1 MAPGNQSRPSWT
13 VQQRSPQPPDPDE
26 AIALLHQ
33 LTAAEKLGL
42 LSGDTPFWSG
52 MADIALRDASHR
64 HPWPAGAVPR
74 LGLPGLQF
82 VDGPRGVVLVGGAT
96 TFPVPIARGAS
107 WNPELEERIG
117 VAIAREA
124 RSFGANWLAAVC
136 VNLLRHPGWGRA
148 QETYGEDPVH
158 VGALGAACSRG
169 IERHA
174 IACVKHFALNSI
186 DSSRFLVDVRASPR
200 VLHELYLPHFRDCV
214 EAGAGSVMSAYN
226 QVNGIWCGEHP
237 ELLTAILKRRWGFGG
252 FVVTDFIFGLRDGVA
267 GLQAG
272 QDLEMPFRMIFQG
285 CLAEALAAGQLS
297 QERLDDAVLRLLQAQ
312 VRLEAGSQADSPTD
326 AYPEALRRCPEHLAL
341 AHEAAQQS
349 IVLLRNEPLA
359 SGQPLLPLGELDSLA
374 LIGPLAAAAN
384 LGDRGSSDTRPP
396 AGAVVTPLDGLR
408 AARPELAIRHA
419 DGRTLQA
426 AAALA
431 ARSDVAVLVVG
442 LDWRLEGEHIH
453 PGDIAPIL
461 AQIPPPDWLLG
472 SRLWPRLRRQ
482 WRRFTGLISGL
493 TRNASARQGGD
504 FAAGDRTDL
513 RLPPHQVALIR
524 AVAAA
529 NPRTVVVLM
538 GGGAILT
545 GDWDQLVPGVLL
557 LWYPGEQGGAALAAV
572 LLGAVSPAGRLP
584 FAIPAEAAQ
593 LPPFEPRAPVV
604 TYDLWHGYRRLQRQ
618 GQRAAYPF
626 GFGLS
631 YSRFET
637 SDLAIEQLE
646 GKQQSKAV
654 GLAMSLR
661 NAGPMAAA
669 EVLQV
674 YLEPPGLLMER
685 PPRTLVSFQ
694 RLELQ
699 PGEQRRLSLVIPLRR
714 LACFDEER
722 DGFVLEAG
730 RHRLVVA
737 RHADDPGLGA
747 ELTLTAAFLGP

>member
-1 MAPGNQSRPSWT
+1 
-13 VQQRSPQPPDPDE
+13 
-26 AIALLHQ
+26 
-33 LTAAEKLGL
+33 
-42 LSGDTPFWSG
+42 
-52 MADIALRDASHR
+52 
-64 HPWPAGAVPR
+64 
-74 LGLPGLQF
+74 
-82 VDGPRGVVLVGGAT
+82 
-96 TFPVPIARGAS
+96 
-107 WNPELEERIG
+107 
-117 VAIAREA
+117 
-124 RSFGANWLAAVC
+124 
-136 VNLLRHPGWGRA
+136 
-148 QETYGEDPVH
+148 
-158 VGALGAACSRG
+158 
-169 IERHA
+169 
-174 IACVKHFALNSI
+174 
-186 DSSRFLVDVRASPR
+186 
-200 VLHELYLPHFRDCV
+200 
-214 EAGAGSVMSAYN
+214 
-226 QVNGIWCGEHP
+226 
-237 ELLTAILKRRWGFGG
+237 
-252 FVVTDFIFGLRDGVA
+252 
-267 GLQAG
+267 
-272 QDLEMPFRMIFQG
+272 
-285 CLAEALAAGQLS
+285 
-297 QERLDDAVLRLLQAQ
+297 
-312 VRLEAGSQADSPTD
+312 
-326 AYPEALRRCPEHLAL
+326 
-341 AHEAAQQS
+341 
-349 IVLLRNEPLA
+349 
-359 SGQPLLPLGELDSLA
+359 
-374 LIGPLAAAAN
+374 
-384 LGDRGSSDTRPP
+384 
-396 AGAVVTPLDGLR
+396 
-408 AARPELAIRHA
+408 
-419 DGRTLQA
+419 
-426 AAALA
+426 
-431 ARSDVAVLVVG
+431 VLVVG

>member
-1 MAPGNQSRPSWT
+1 VDSG
-13 VQQRSPQPPDPDE
+13 QRSNQRPAPDE
-26 AIALLHQ
+26 ALALLAQ
-33 LTAAEKLGL
+33 LTPAEKLQL
-42 LSGDTPFWSG
+42 LDGDTPFWSG

-64 HPWPAGAVPR
+64 HPWPAGQVPR
-74 LGLPGLQF
+74 LGLKGLQF
-82 VDGPRGVVLVGGAT
+82 VDGPRGVVLEGGAT
-96 TFPVPIARGAS
+96 SFPVPMARGAS

-117 VAIAREA
+117 AAIAREA

-158 VGALGAACSRG
+158 VGGLGAACSRG

-186 DSSRFLVDVRASPR
+186 DSSRFLVDVQANPR

-226 QVNGIWCGEHP
+226 RLNGSWCGEHP
-237 ELLTAILKRRWGFGG
+237 ELLTEILKRRWGFGG

-267 GLQAG
+267 GLRAG

-285 CLAEALAAGQLS
+285 CLADALAAGQLS
-297 QERLDDAVLRLLQAQ
+297 QARIDDAVLRLLRAQ
-312 VRLEAGSQADSPTD
+312 LRLPAGSPADT
-326 AYPEALRRCPEHLAL
+326 YPVALRRCPEHLAL
-341 AHEAAQQS
+341 AREAARQA
-349 IVLLRNEPLA
+349 IVLLRNQPLA
-359 SGQPLLPLGELDSLA
+359 SGQPVLPLGELDSLA
-374 LIGPLAAAAN
+374 VIGALAAAAN

-396 AGAVVTPLDGLR
+396 AGAVVTPLEGLR
-408 AARPELAIRHA
+408 AARPELAIGHA
-419 DGRTLQA
+419 DGRDIQA

-431 ARSDVAVLVVG
+431 AASDAAVLVVG

-461 AQIPPPDWLLG
+461 AQIPPPDWLLT
-472 SRLWPRLRRQ
+472 SRLWPRLRPQ
-482 WRRFTGLISGL
+482 WRRFTGLIAAI
-493 TRNASARQGGD
+493 TRYGSARQGGD

-513 RLPPHQVALIR
+513 HLPPHQVALIR

-545 GDWDQLVPGVLL
+545 GEWDQLAPGLLL
-557 LWYPGEQGGAALAAV
+557 LWYPGEQGGHALAEV
-572 LLGAVSPAGRLP
+572 LLGAVSPCGRLP
-584 FAIPAEAAQ
+584 FAIPTKASQ

-604 TYDLWHGYRRLQRQ
+604 TYDLWHGYRRLQHQ

-637 SDLAIEQLE
+637 RDLTAELLE
-646 GKQQSKAV
+646 GELLEGQGVRLTVSV
-654 GLAMSLR
+654 RNTGAMT
-661 NAGPMAAA
+661 AA

-685 PPRTLVSFQ
+685 PPRTLVAFQ
-694 RLELQ
+694 RLALE
-699 PGEQRRLSLVIPLRR
+699 PGEQRRISLEIPLRR
-714 LACFDEER
+714 LACFDEAR
-722 DGFVLEAG
+722 DGFVLEGG
-730 RHRLVVA
+730 RHRLVAA
-737 RHADDPGLGA
+737 RHADDPGLGV
-747 ELTLTAAFLGP
+747 ELTLAASFLGP